1 MTNTHLIEDKEGRL
15 MKIEKIL
22 NYLKELFKQEIPNK
36 KFYDNMTTIL
46 SKLKKQELMLEAQ
59 LKNEKNEK
67 KYKDINLKL
76 KIISKHIKKGKRLI
90 QEKCSLP
97 SRKYNATQPNLL
109 KNTSRHAI

>member
-1 MTNTHLIEDKEGRL
+1 MTNTYLIEDKEVHL
-15 MKIEKIL
+15 MRIEKIL

-36 KFYDNMTTIL
+36 KFHDNMTTIL

-59 LKNEKNEK
+59 LKDEKNEK

-90 QEKCSLP
+90 QEKCLLP
-97 SRKYNATQPNLL
+97 SRKYNATQHNLL
-109 KNTSRHAI
+109 KNTSRHAV

>member
-1 MTNTHLIEDKEGRL
+1 

-36 KFYDNMTTIL
+36 KFHDNMTKIL
-46 SKLKKQELMLEAQ
+46 SKLENQKLMLEVQ

-76 KIISKHIKKGKRLI
+76 KIISQHIKKGKRLI
-90 QEKCSLP
+90 QERCSLP
-97 SRKYNATQPNLL
+97 SRKHNATQPNLL